1 MQHFEHQVA
10 VITGAAG
17 GLGLA
22 LAHHAASLGM
32 KLVLADIDEAA
43 LSVAVQG
50 LSADGTEVIGVR
62 TDVSDPAHLDGLAA
76 AALQAFGRVHLV
88 FNNAGVGAGGLI
100 WENTANDFQWVFGVN
115 VAGVLNGLRTFVP
128 LMLAQGEPAHIVNT
142 ASVAG
147 MLAAPMLGLYNAS
160 KHAVV
165 GLSETLYN
173 DLKLAGS
180 AGSAIGCSVLC
191 PAYFDTGIADSE
203 RNRPDILH
211 NEAPLT
217 SSQTALQAQL
227 NKAVKSGTLS
237 AAEIAA
243 LTFDAVRENRF
254 YILTHPAIL
263 PAITLRAEDIALA
276 RNPSDP
282 YSYRPQFKPD

>member
-22 LAHHAASLGM
+22 LAQHAARLGM
-32 KLVLADIDEAA
+32 KLVLADIDETA
-43 LSVAVQG
+43 LAVAVEG
-50 LSADGTEVIGVR
+50 LSAAGTDVVGVR
-62 TDVSDPAHLDGLAA
+62 TDVSDPAQLHTLAA
-76 AALQAFGRVHLV
+76 AAVQAFGHVHLL

-100 WENTANDFQWVFGVN
+100 WENTANDVQWVFGVN
-115 VAGVLNGLRTFVP
+115 VAGVLNGLRAFVP

-147 MLAAPMLGLYNAS
+147 MLSAPALGLYNAS

-173 DLKLAGS
+173 DLKLTGGTVS
-180 AGSAIGCSVLC
+180 CSVLC
-191 PAYFDTGIADSE
+191 PAYFNTGIADSE
-203 RNRPDILH
+203 RTRPDALQ
-211 NEAPLT
+211 NDTPLT
-217 SSQTALQAQL
+217 KSQRVVQMQL
-227 NKAVKSGTLS
+227 NKAVKSGKLS

-243 LTFDAVRENRF
+243 LTFEAIRENRF
-254 YILTHPAIL
+254 YILTHPAIM
-263 PAITLRAEDIALA
+263 PAIAQRAEDIALA

-282 YSYRPQFKPD
+282 NLHRPLKPG

>member
-32 KLVLADIDEAA
+32 KLVLADVDANA
-43 LSVAVQG
+43 LEVALQE
-50 LSADGTEVIGVR
+50 LSADGTEVIGVV
-62 TDVSDPAHLDGLAA
+62 TDVADPAQLDRLAA
-76 AALQAFGRVHLV
+76 AALQAYGRVHLL

-100 WENTANDFQWVFGVN
+100 WENTANDVEWVFGVN
-115 VAGVLNGLRTFVP
+115 VAGVLNGLRAFVP

-165 GLSETLYN
+165 GLSETDRRPGELLGFVSGLFQYRHCR
-173 DLKLAGS
+173 
-180 AGSAIGCSVLC
+180 IGTHTPRC
-191 PAYFDTGIADSE
+191 IAQY
-203 RNRPDILH
+203 RAPDC
-211 NEAPLT
+211 
-217 SSQTALQAQL
+217 
-227 NKAVKSGTLS
+227 
-237 AAEIAA
+237 IA
-243 LTFDAVRENRF
+243 
-254 YILTHPAIL
+254 THPASAVGEGRQVGQ
-263 PAITLRAEDIALA
+263 PECRGDRGADFRRGARRAFLYPDA
-276 RNPSDP
+276 SG
-282 YSYRPQFKPD
+282 YSAGDYFTRRRYRVAAQSQRPVSASAAVETELKL

>member
-1 MQHFEHQVA
+1 
-10 VITGAAG
+10 
-17 GLGLA
+17 
-22 LAHHAASLGM
+22 
-32 KLVLADIDEAA
+32 
-43 LSVAVQG
+43 
-50 LSADGTEVIGVR
+50 
-62 TDVSDPAHLDGLAA
+62 VSDPAQLDGLAA
-76 AALQAFGRVHLV
+76 AALQTFGRVHLL

-115 VAGVLNGLRTFVP
+115 VAGVLNGLRAFVP

-147 MLAAPMLGLYNAS
+147 MLAAPLLGLYNAS

-165 GLSETLYN
+165 GISETLYN
-173 DLKLAGS
+173 DLKLAGD
-180 AGSAIGCSVLC
+180 AGRSVGCSVLC

-203 RNRPDILH
+203 RNRPDTLH
-211 NEAPLT
+211 NHAPLT
-217 SSQTALQAQL
+217 SSQSAMQVQL
-227 NKAVKSGTLS
+227 NKAVKSGNLS

-243 LTFDAVRENRF
+243 CTFDAVRENRF
-254 YILTHPAIL
+254 YILTHPAIM

-282 YSYRPQFKPD
+282 FTHKPQFKPA

>member
-32 KLVLADIDEAA
+32 KLVLADVDANA
-43 LSVAVQG
+43 LEVALQE
-50 LSADGTEVIGVR
+50 LSADGTEVIGVV
-62 TDVSDPAHLDGLAA
+62 TDVADPAQLDRLAA
-76 AALQAFGRVHLV
+76 AALQAYGRVHLL

-100 WENTANDFQWVFGVN
+100 WENTANDVEWVFGVN
-115 VAGVLNGLRTFVP
+115 VAGVLNGLRAFVP

-173 DLKLAGS
+173 DLKLTG
-180 AGSAIGCSVLC
+180 GPVNCSVLC
-191 PAYFDTGIADSE
+191 PAYFNTGIAASE
-203 RNRPDILH
+203 RTRPDALH
-211 NEAPLT
+211 NTEPPTA
-217 SSQTALQAQL
+217 SQRTLQVQL
-227 NKAVKSGTLS
+227 EKAVKSGNLS

-243 LTFDAVRENRF
+243 LTFDAVRAGHF

-263 PAITLRAEDIALA
+263 PAITLRAEDIALQ

-282 YSYRPQFKPD
+282 YQHRPQLKPS